1 MEARRYRPEEGNAK
15 LAGEARVDT
24 SMEMMRYFNGRWRD
38 GELSDAEFDDVV
50 TAYQEHLEAIAPK
63 LPARLRELVKV
74 VSLHDARV
82 RRATLTAKS
91 FVLLLRAGDL
101 QRGYCDVTLRYS
113 DIASLVAQPSP
124 SGVFEREDAE
134 IIQDEIDIVGTTG
147 QLEHRFLFAPEGEF
161 VVRFRN
167 FEYETTAT
175 HSRAFKRQ
183 RPVFTTD

>member
-1 MEARRYRPEEGNAK
+1 M
-15 LAGEARVDT
+15 DT
-24 SMEMMRYFNGRWRD
+24 PKELMRYFDSRWRD
-38 GELSDAEFDDVV
+38 GELSDAEFDGVV
-50 TAYQEHLEAIAPK
+50 TAYQKHLKTIVPK

-101 QRGYCDVTLRYS
+101 QRGYCDVTLHYS
-113 DIASLVAQPSP
+113 DVASLIAQPSP
-124 SGVFEREDAE
+124 SDVFGREDAE

-147 QLEHRFLFAPEGEF
+147 ELEHRFLFAPEGEF